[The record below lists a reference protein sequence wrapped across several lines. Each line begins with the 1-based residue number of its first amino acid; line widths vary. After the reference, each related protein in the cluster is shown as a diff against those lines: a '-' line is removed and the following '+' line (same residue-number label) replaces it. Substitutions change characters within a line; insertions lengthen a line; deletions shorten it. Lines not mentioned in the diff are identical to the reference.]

1 MKDNKTTEGFTA
13 DDDFELLS
21 KRVLYKGFFRL
32 DEYRFKHR
40 LFAGGWSG
48 EIIRE
53 VFERGHAVVV
63 LPYDPILDKVV
74 LIEQLRVPAL
84 ATTKSIWLL
93 ELVAGMIEPGESP
106 EQVAS
111 RELFE
116 EAGLTASHIDYINSY
131 LVSPGGTSERFYL
144 YIGRVD
150 ASQAKGLHGLDSED
164 EDIKVHVVSR
174 VQAYEWVQSGRIDN
188 ASTVLGIQWLMLN
201 YQQYQSAN

>member
-150 ASQAKGLHGLDSED
+150 ASQPKGLLAL
-164 EDIKVHVVSR
+164 IVKMK
-174 VQAYEWVQSGRIDN
+174 
-188 ASTVLGIQWLMLN
+188 TLKCML
-201 YQQYQSAN
+201 